1 MKPWKVKGWVI
12 PPDQNGEFVAN
23 MEKVL
28 DVYKRPYDY
37 QNPVITAYRRNKNSN
52 SYESWTK
59 RIMNTN
65 ETGSAIYLWQT
76 NH

>member
-12 PPDQNGEFVAN
+12 SPDQNGEFVAN

-37 QNPVITAYRRNKNSN
+37 QNPVIC
-52 SYESWTK
+52 
-59 RIMNTN
+59 MD
-65 ETGSAIYLWQT
+65 ETT
-76 NH
+76 M